1 MKRLSKK
8 FNFKRYGL
16 FRIKKKVVTSNYEL
30 DLPANIKV
38 RIKVFYILLLEP
50 ALKGVPLEK
59 KIEIDADEDKYDIE
73 EVINLR
79 KGKNTF
85 KYLVKWLDCGS
96 ESNLWEL
103 VKNFKCLD
111 LITEFYRKNLN

>member
-8 FNFKRYGL
+8 LNFKRYGP
-16 FRIKKKVVTSNYEL
+16 FQIKKRVITFNYKL

-38 RIKVFYILLLEP
+38 RTKVFHISFLEP

-59 KIEIDADEDKYDIE
+59 KIKIDTDKDKYDVK
-73 EVINLR
+73 EVIDLQ

-85 KYLVKWLDCGS
+85 KYLVK
-96 ESNLWEL
+96 
-103 VKNFKCLD
+103 
-111 LITEFYRKNLN
+111 